1 MIERVRWPWCYSLL
15 LTTMR
20 SKGTSSSTEQVMKS
34 EADLDA
40 EGLHVGPDGDYAL
53 AMASRAQRGR

>member
-1 MIERVRWPWCYSLL
+1 
-15 LTTMR
+15 MR
-20 SKGTSSSTEQVMKS
+20 SKGTSRSTEQVMKS